1 MWLGIS
7 LCSISLRSMVIDQN
21 LFFEPSSFR
30 TTLMS
35 MDNRPGN
42 LQGLIKFMFT
52 AQHFLRSKK
61 GIATNQLVGTNN
73 KNDLNNNDQ

>member
-1 MWLGIS
+1 MA
-7 LCSISLRSMVIDQN
+7 IDQN

-35 MDNRPGN
+35 MDNCPDNR
-42 LQGLIKFMFT
+42 QGLFKFMLT

-61 GIATNQLVGTNN
+61 GIATNQLVGNNN